1 MPLGCLIFIR
11 FFKDLDDLTYFDI
24 FSTMGEDKK
33 KIRQSPGA
41 GGPESHWYRAGMRL
55 DVSFPYSIHILV
67 YIYYMYTYTLWCI
80 YNMHVVVYIHILTYI
95 YIHTHVVIYIYNLY
109 IISSPPAPRRPQDM
123 LFVLVFA
130 V

>member
-24 FSTMGEDKK
+24 FSTMGEGKK

-41 GGPESHWYRAGMRL
+41 GGPESHRYRTGMRL

-67 YIYYMYTYTLWCI
+67 YILYVYI
-80 YNMHVVVYIHILTYI
+80 HVVVYI
-95 YIHTHVVIYIYNLY
+95 
-109 IISSPPAPRRPQDM
+109 
-123 LFVLVFA
+123 
-130 V
+130 